1 MKIMLA
7 TDGSDHAQLTEAFLA
22 RFPIAKSADLDV
34 VSVCAMLPIIGV
46 GVPAIAEPGIPEQ
59 TATLWEEL
67 HKHTKHV
74 VAETCARLTAQGFK
88 TNPVV
93 LDGDVAGEL
102 IDYAERSKANLAVVG
117 SRGENALVVALL
129 GSVARK
135 MVGHC
140 PCSVLVVRGN
150 EDQTLEENVA
160 SLAKKEKLT
169 ALIAVDDSPGS
180 QAALQAFKSYGDGFE
195 RIVCLS
201 VRPLPIYPPAIAPMI
216 ASMEVDNPDDR
227 TASIAEAAAEEL
239 KGSAD
244 KVESM
249 RAHGHPAHEITQAAK
264 DIGADLIILGAT
276 RHGLI
281 ERFLIGSVAY
291 DVASGAPCSVLVI
304 RP

>member
-1 MKIMLA
+1 MLA

-46 GVPAIAEPGIPEQ
+46 GVPAIAEPAIPEQ
-59 TATLWEEL
+59 TAALWEEL
-67 HKHTKHV
+67 HKHTKNV
-74 VAETCARLTAQGFK
+74 VNETVQRLADQGFK
-88 TNPVV
+88 ANPVV
-93 LDGDVAGEL
+93 LDGDIAGEL
-102 IDYAERSKANLAVVG
+102 IDYAERSKANLVVVG

-135 MVGHC
+135 MVGHS
-140 PCSVLVVRGN
+140 PCSVLVVRGQ
-150 EDQTLEENVA
+150 ETKSVEENVA
-160 SLAKKEKLT
+160 DLAKKDKLT
-169 ALIAVDDSPGS
+169 ALMAVDDSPGS
-180 QAALQAFKSYGDGFE
+180 QAAVESFKAYGDGFG
-195 RIVCLS
+195 RLVCLS
-201 VRPLPIYPPAIAPMI
+201 VRPLPVYPPAIAPMV
-216 ASMEVDNPDDR
+216 ASMEIDNPDDR
-227 TASIAEAAAEEL
+227 TAAIAEAAAEEL

-249 RAHGHPAHEITQAAK
+249 RAHGHPSHEIVQAAK

-291 DVASGAPCSVLVI
+291 DVAAQADCSVLVI